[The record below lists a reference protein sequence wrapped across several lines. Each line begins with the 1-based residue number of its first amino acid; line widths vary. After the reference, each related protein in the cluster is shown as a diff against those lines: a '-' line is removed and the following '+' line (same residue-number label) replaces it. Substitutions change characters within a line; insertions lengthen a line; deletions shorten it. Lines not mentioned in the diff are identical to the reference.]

1 MPYFSRASVT
11 GRPLAV
17 PVQAFTAILYAK
29 LHGLS
34 RKRAEELI
42 AQDPDTASPTLWRL
56 AAVAHSEGIR
66 TSEAFEQW
74 VKAELSEHLKS
85 PASL

>member
-1 MPYFSRASVT
+1 MSYFSRASVT

-42 AQDPDTASPTLWRL
+42 TANPDTASPTLWRL
-56 AAVAHSEGIR
+56 AAVAQSEGIR

-74 VKAELSEHLKS
+74 VQRELSEHIKTSAL
-85 PASL
+85 